1 MYPYLSVARIYRG
14 LTTAELAEKINVP
27 EKKLIAWEKGE
38 SKPSIAALVDLTNTL
53 QVPAD
58 FLIGRI
64 NLDDP
69 VRE

>member
-1 MYPYLSVARIYRG
+1 MYRG
-14 LTTAELAEKINVP
+14 LSTAELAEKINVP

-38 SKPSIAALVDLTNTL
+38 SKPSLDFLVELTNTL

-64 NLDDP
+64 DLDDLL
-69 VRE
+69 RE

>member
-1 MYPYLSVARIYRG
+1 MYPYLSVARKYRG
-14 LTTAELAEKINVP
+14 LSTAELAEKINVP

-38 SKPSIAALVDLTNTL
+38 SKPSLNYLVELTNTL

-64 NLDDP
+64 NLDDLQ
-69 VRE
+69 RE

>member
-14 LTTAELAEKINVP
+14 LSTAELAEKINVP

-64 NLDDP
+64 KLDDP

>member
-64 NLDDP
+64 KLDDP

>member
-27 EKKLIAWEKGE
+27 EKKLISWEKGE

-64 NLDDP
+64 KLDDP
-69 VRE
+69 VRK

>member
-14 LTTAELAEKINVP
+14 MTTAELAAKIDVP

-38 SKPSIAALVDLTNTL
+38 SKPSIAVFVKIVEVL

-58 FLIGRI
+58 FLLGRI
-64 NLDDP
+64 KCDDP

>member
-1 MYPYLSVARIYRG
+1 MYPYLTVARRYRG
-14 LTTAELAEKINVP
+14 LSTAELAEKINVP

-38 SKPSIAALVDLTNTL
+38 AKPSLDSLVELTNTL

-64 NLDDP
+64 NLDDLS
-69 VRE
+69 RE

>member
-14 LTTAELAEKINVP
+14 MTTAELAEKINVP

-64 NLDDP
+64 KLDDP